1 MITELSIRN
10 FAIIDEMKIS
20 FAEGL
25 NVITGETGAGKS
37 ILIGAMSLL
46 LGERASVD
54 IIRSHEDSA
63 MVEAFF
69 EIEGMNDLK
78 EMLKEMGFHVG
89 NELILKRII
98 SRTGKNRVF
107 VDGQLATLGMLSA
120 ISTTLV
126 NICGQHEHQIIL
138 NAEKHID
145 ILDNFGDL
153 EQLRSEYTELYNQY
167 LALSGKLRQ
176 LLEVNKTRE
185 ERGEFLRFHLKEIE
199 DAGIRIG
206 EDDQLQEEKR
216 VLNNVQKLLEYADV
230 AHDVLYGKSGSVLE
244 GLRSINSNVR
254 EIKKIDRTLSLSE
267 KDLDAVYYQLEE
279 AALALRNY
287 KKNLSYDPTRLEAID
302 DRLELLSRLKRKYG
316 RTLEDVLQKKTEIEQ
331 ELKTIDSVDEEIDL
345 LLAEVEDLKANMV
358 GKAQMLSARR
368 REIAALLKKEI
379 EEEIHA
385 LRMEKAT
392 FEVMFTEATSDQGGL
407 PFHSR
412 GVDQVEFYLTTN
424 VGEVPKP
431 LNRIASGGELSRIM
445 LAMKKVLAG
454 TGSVGTL
461 VFDEVDSGI
470 GGATAED
477 VGRKLSDVSKDHQV
491 LCITHLPQ
499 IACFGDR
506 HYRVSK
512 TVVGEKTVTSVGIL
526 SEDER
531 LDEITR
537 MLGGTELT
545 EKTREHAREMLVM
558 SRVKK

>member
-545 EKTREHAREMLVM
+545 EKTRAHAREMLVM
-558 SRVKK
+558 SSVKK

>member
-545 EKTREHAREMLVM
+545 EKTREYAREMLVM

>member
-545 EKTREHAREMLVM
+545 EKTRAHAREMLVM